1 MVIINPTHNTQ
12 PAALL
17 RPAGPAPVLA
27 PDRVMNAVVLGER
40 AQHLYELASGS
51 LRMMAESQTPLRKGE
66 QLQLQVVGRDAQQR
80 PELRIMQRGD
90 VNIAPILRDRLPQQQ
105 GLNQLMATLSQLNQQ
120 LSPSV
125 QKLLAPVLASIPHRK
140 QLNDGERVKT
150 ALQNSGQF
158 FEAKLLKNAPRN
170 LDFKAAL
177 LKLAA
182 QLDQQ
187 AAAPPKAPL
196 AKNYPLPTAAIVG
209 KATGDAAS
217 PQPGANIAPKAA
229 PSSPLSAPSAPKP
242 RNEGDRA
249 YQGTLS
255 ASKTADLPGQLSP
268 QPRTPPSAAN
278 QQEVT
283 QQGLLRAVR
292 GALARLDVQQL
303 VQLQTGR
310 EASGVV
316 ELPIKDHDGID
327 IWQFQFQPPRQR
339 DAGETPQH
347 SHASREDNQQRGWAL
362 NLCFDLPGLGAMKVT
377 LAEVNQQ
384 LEIRFT
390 ASNAETLAL
399 LNRHQHVLREQLQ
412 NQEVPI
418 ADIVCQCGN
427 PSASGSRSFVSSLL
441 DDHA

>member
-80 PELRIMQRGD
+80 PELRIMQRDD

-105 GLNQLMATLSQLNQQ
+105 GLNQLMATLSQLSQQ

-140 QLNDGERVKT
+140 QLSDGERVKT

-187 AAAPPKAPL
+187 AFREGHHAGL
-196 AKNYPLPTAAIVG
+196 GGGGREFQGSEHVVG
-209 KATGDAAS
+209 
-217 PQPGANIAPKAA
+217 I
-229 PSSPLSAPSAPKP
+229 
-242 RNEGDRA
+242 GDRHRRHF
-249 YQGTLS
+249 
-255 ASKTADLPGQLSP
+255 PGP
-268 QPRTPPSAAN
+268 A
-278 QQEVT
+278 
-283 QQGLLRAVR
+283 
-292 GALARLDVQQL
+292 
-303 VQLQTGR
+303 
-310 EASGVV
+310 
-316 ELPIKDHDGID
+316 
-327 IWQFQFQPPRQR
+327 QFQKLADGDGAFRKGIGCM
-339 DAGETPQH
+339 DAQ
-347 SHASREDNQQRGWAL
+347 
-362 NLCFDLPGLGAMKVT
+362 
-377 LAEVNQQ
+377 VN
-384 LEIRFT
+384 EIGIG
-390 ASNAETLAL
+390 
-399 LNRHQHVLREQLQ
+399 H
-412 NQEVPI
+412 
-418 ADIVCQCGN
+418 G
-427 PSASGSRSFVSSLL
+427 
-441 DDHA
+441 

>member
-105 GLNQLMATLSQLNQQ
+105 GLNQLMATLSQLSQQ

-140 QLNDGERVKT
+140 QLGDGERVKT

-196 AKNYPLPTAAIVG
+196 AKSYPPPTAAIAG
-209 KATGDAAS
+209 KATGDASS
-217 PQPGANIAPKAA
+217 PQPGANIATKAA
-229 PSSPLSAPSAPKP
+229 PPPLSQPSAPLP
-242 RNEGDRA
+242 RNEGNRA

-268 QPRTPPSAAN
+268 QPRTPPTTGK
-278 QQEVT
+278 QQDIT
-283 QQGLLRAVR
+283 QQGLLRDVR

-303 VQLQTGR
+303 VQLQSGR
-310 EASGVV
+310 EATGVI

-347 SHASREDNQQRGWAL
+347 PHAPGDDNQQRGWAL

-399 LNRHQHVLREQLQ
+399 LKRHQHALREQLQ

-418 ADIVCQCGN
+418 ADIVCKCGN
-427 PSASGSRSFVSSLL
+427 PSASGSRSFASSLL